1 LDHTSK
7 KKQRVGRLRSHG
19 ARLATLAALLLLL
32 ASAQAATSTGPLAS
46 AESPTPGCGQV
57 EEFDPANFSNPT
69 NIDNELYPLIP
80 GTQTTL
86 EGSAD
91 GLPHRVVFI
100 VTDLTKVIN
109 GVRSAVIWDT
119 DYSGGLVAETEL
131 AFRAQDDD
139 GNVWHMGE
147 YPEEY
152 EAGVLAGAP
161 STWIPG
167 QADAES
173 GVIMPGDPRVGTGYY
188 VQGWAPDVDFLD
200 CGKVFKTN
208 EKACVPVDCYEDV
221 LITDERAPL
230 APSEGHQRKFYA
242 PGVGNFKIGAT
253 GRAAGEALELVE
265 IKLLNPAELMAARV
279 GALEL
284 EQRAYQISDVYAA
297 TGPAEW
303 D

>member
-1 LDHTSK
+1 M
-7 KKQRVGRLRSHG
+7 
-19 ARLATLAALLLLL
+19 
-32 ASAQAATSTGPLAS
+32 
-46 AESPTPGCGQV
+46 
-57 EEFDPANFSNPT
+57 
-69 NIDNELYPLIP
+69 
-80 GTQTTL
+80 TL
-86 EGSAD
+86 EGFAD

-119 DYSGGLVAETEL
+119 DYSGGEVAETEL

-152 EAGVLAGAP
+152 ENGVFVGAP

-167 QADAES
+167 QSDAES
-173 GVIMPGDPRVGTGYY
+173 GIIMHAQPRVGTGYY
-188 VQGWAPDVDFLD
+188 VQGSAPDVDFLD
-200 CGKVFKTN
+200 CGKVFKTS
-208 EKACVPVDCYEDV
+208 ETACVPVDCYEDALV
-221 LITDERAPL
+221 TDERAPL

-242 PGVGNFKIGAT
+242 PGVGNFKIDAT

-265 IKLLNPAELMAARV
+265 IKHLSPAELAAARD

-284 EQRAYQISDVYAA
+284 EERAYEISDVYAA
-297 TGPAEW
+297 TSPAEW